1 MRRLE
6 AKLKR
11 LISLVAVSVAAA
23 FVATACGG
31 TGGYGSYAPNAGAA
45 APPASGAP
53 TVAVAGSSVGQILVD
68 GSGRTL
74 YLFEAD
80 MPASS
85 SCYGACI
92 GVWPAVV
99 SAGQPA
105 VGPGINAALV
115 ATTKRKDGSLE
126 VVYNGHPL
134 YYFTG
139 DKKAGDVSGQ
149 GLNSFGAAWY
159 VVSPGGTKVDTTS
172 ARGAGGY

>member
-1 MRRLE
+1 M
-6 AKLKR
+6 
-11 LISLVAVSVAAA
+11 ITFVAVSVAAA
-23 FVATACGG
+23 FVTAACGG
-31 TGGYGSYAPNAGAA
+31 TGSYGSYAPNAGAGTPA
-45 APPASGAP
+45 ASGAP
-53 TVAVAGSSVGQILVD
+53 TVAVANSSVGKILVD

-85 SCYGACI
+85 NCYGACV

-105 VGPGINAALV
+105 LGPGITASLV
-115 ATTKRKDGSLE
+115 GTTKRKDGSTEL
-126 VVYNGHPL
+126 VYNGHPL

-139 DKKAGDVSGQ
+139 DKKAGDVTGQ

-172 ARGAGGY
+172 ARGVGGY

>member
-1 MRRLE
+1 M
-6 AKLKR
+6 KR
-11 LISLVAVSVAAA
+11 LITLAALSVAAA
-23 FVATACGG
+23 FVTAACGG
-31 TGGYGSYAPNAGAA
+31 TGSYGSYAPNAGTGTPAA
-45 APPASGAP
+45 TGAP
-53 TVAVAGSSVGQILVD
+53 TVAVASSSVGQILVD

-85 SCYGACI
+85 SCYGACV

-99 SAGQPA
+99 SAGQPV
-105 VGPGINAALV
+105 VGPGITPTLV
-115 ATTKRKDGSLE
+115 STTMRKDGTLE

-139 DKKAGDVSGQ
+139 DKKPGDVTGQ

-159 VVSPGGTKVDTTS
+159 VVSPAGAKIDTTA
-172 ARGAGGY
+172 ARGVGGY